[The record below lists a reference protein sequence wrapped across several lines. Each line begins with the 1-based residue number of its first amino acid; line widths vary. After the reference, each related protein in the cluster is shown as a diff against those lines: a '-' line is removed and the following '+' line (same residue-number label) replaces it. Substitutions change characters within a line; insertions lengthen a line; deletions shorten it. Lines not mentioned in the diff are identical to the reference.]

1 MTVDFPCFE
10 KFSQKSKVADIVAV
24 CVPLPFDHETAVTLA
39 NRFVNKEYMFLLE
52 SATAGPG
59 SVARYSFLGFDPL
72 WTFKWSHGEASATL
86 TDSSNGNQTK
96 IALEGASPM
105 AALRKTVT
113 GKTIKAVYP
122 DTYTIGGPDVGEM
135 GGVCGFF
142 GYDVAHACEPSIGSP
157 LEKKLNLPDA
167 VFYLPKMLCVLDHFT
182 HKLHVIRHVI
192 IKDQKNI
199 QDAYDSAI
207 YDLQNIVKDLQSVQS
222 PPPLQVTQDD
232 LDFESCEHSFA
243 KTKFLEAAE
252 ECLEE
257 VRSGEIFQVQ
267 IGNRLTRPVKARAF
281 DVFRHLRSLN
291 PSPYMFFFKFGEDHI
306 LGSSPEMMV
315 NVSGGKVTH
324 RPIAGT
330 RKRTWNAAKDRIMR
344 EELMGSEKERAEHVM
359 LVDLGRNDV
368 GRIAA
373 AGTVEVE
380 ELMTVEEYSHVF
392 HMVSQVSGNIKEG
405 LDAFDALVSGFPNG
419 TVSGA
424 PKIRAMQIINSKEK
438 ISREF
443 YAGSLGLFDFH
454 GDLKSTILIR
464 TIHMARGTASTQ
476 ASAGI
481 VFDSIPEQEWQETRN
496 KMAACL
502 TAMQNTR

>member
-1 MTVDFPCFE
+1 MVTVNFPSFE
-10 KFSQKSKVADIVAV
+10 KFSQQYEASDIVAV
-24 CVPLPFDHETAVTLA
+24 CVPLSFDHETAVTLA
-39 NRFVNKEYMFLLE
+39 NRFVNKECMFLLE

-72 WTFKWSHGEASATL
+72 WTFKWSHGDAAATL
-86 TDSSNGNQTK
+86 TQTDGSVRPISLDGK
-96 IALEGASPM
+96 NPM
-105 AALRKTVT
+105 AALRQVVT

-122 DTYTIGGPDVGEM
+122 DSYTIGGPDVGEM
-135 GGVCGFF
+135 GGACGFF
-142 GYDVAHACEPSIGSP
+142 GYDIAHACEPSIGKP
-157 LEKKLNLPDA
+157 LEKKLGLPDA
-167 VFYLPKMLCVLDHFT
+167 LFYLPKIFCVLDHFT
-182 HKLHVIRHVI
+182 HKLHVIRHVVVQ
-192 IKDQKNI
+192 DQKNGK
-199 QDAYDSAI
+199 DAYNTAI
-207 YDLQNIVKDLQSVQS
+207 YDLQNLVKDLQSVQS
-222 PPPLQVTQDD
+222 PPPLLMTQDD
-232 LDFESCEHSFA
+232 LDFEACENSFA
-243 KTKFLEAAE
+243 KPKFLKAAE

-257 VRSGEIFQVQ
+257 IRSGEIFQVQ
-267 IGNRLTRPVKARAF
+267 IGNRLTRPVKARPF

-291 PSPYMFFFKFGEDHI
+291 PSPYMFFFKFGDDHI

-315 NVSGGKVTH
+315 NVNAGKVTH

-330 RKRTWNAAKDRIMR
+330 RKRTWNAVKDSLMR
-344 EELMGSEKERAEHVM
+344 KELMESEKERAEHVM

-373 AGTVEVE
+373 PGSVEVE

-392 HMVSQVSGNIKEG
+392 HMVSQVSGNLQEG

-424 PKIRAMQIINSKEK
+424 PKIRAMQIINTKEK

-464 TIHMARGTASTQ
+464 TIHMARGIASTQ

-481 VFDSIPEQEWQETRN
+481 VYDSIPEQEWLETKN

-502 TAMQNTR
+502 TAMQNTL